1 MHLWLCGRGSHVQ
14 SSKMTSFRAWRPLFS
29 SAGMMNVKYIS
40 EKLEEI
46 QEINNLHVLAR
57 DIKLYK
63 TPSKTVLV
71 LCNSNF
77 SHFIF

>member
-1 MHLWLCGRGSHVQ
+1 M
-14 SSKMTSFRAWRPLFS
+14 
-29 SAGMMNVKYIS
+29 KYIS